1 MSMAGRALGAY
12 KNTQVGSRSPV
23 ELVAMLYDSL
33 VRFLTQGRDALASGD
48 LQAKRLAISG
58 ALGALSELQ
67 NTLDL
72 DKGGEMAKRLQAL
85 YAYIGSRII
94 EANLNRDVAS
104 LDEALK
110 LVLPLRE
117 AWSDIAAAAPA
128 AKASA

>member
-1 MSMAGRALGAY
+1 MSIAQRASGAY
-12 KNTQVGSRSPV
+12 QTTQVSSRSPV
-23 ELVAMLYDSL
+23 ELVAMLYDGL
-33 VRFLTQGRDALASGD
+33 VRFLTQGRDAVARGD

-72 DKGGEMAKRLQAL
+72 EKGGEMAQRLQAL

-94 EANLNRDVAS
+94 ESNVNRDVAG

-110 LVLPLRE
+110 LVIPLRE
-117 AWSDIAAAAPA
+117 AWSDIAAAGV
-128 AKASA
+128 KASA